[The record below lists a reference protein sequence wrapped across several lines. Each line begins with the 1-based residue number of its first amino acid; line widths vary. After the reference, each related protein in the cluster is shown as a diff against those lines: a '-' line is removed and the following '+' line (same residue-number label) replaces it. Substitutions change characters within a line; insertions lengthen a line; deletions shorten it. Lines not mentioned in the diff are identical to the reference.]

1 MGFIYKI
8 VNNVNNKLYVGK
20 TTQTIEKR
28 FKEHIKNA
36 KNKVNRYL
44 YDAMNKYGYEN
55 FHAELIEECDDTILS
70 DREIFWIKELNTFW
84 LNGFGYNMTIGGD
97 GGDTWS
103 ALSDESKEVA
113 INKVKN
119 KNIGKKRTD

>member
-28 FKEHIKNA
+28 FKDHIKNA

-55 FHAELIEECDDTILS
+55 FHTELIEECDDSILS
-70 DREIFWIKELNTFW
+70 SREIFWIKELNTFW

-119 KNIGKKRTD
+119 KNTGKKRTD